1 MALEDYNTYLH
12 EQLESLDLPQK
23 ELTHRCAAL
32 TQALNNS
39 TKVKIDTRYYN
50 LAHEIKA
57 LHFLRKFG
65 EIEPALDYKHTDGC
79 DVILEDRYQIEFVCT
94 SPGEKE
100 NKSEYDRLTVR
111 NKKGFILGDYTE
123 KERFL
128 FTRIT
133 NALKNKRIFYNEHV
147 EKGTI
152 SKDKPYLVFLGL
164 GELAIDMFCGD
175 YGIDLTGVLLGKG
188 CPTIT
193 ISGDGKVINRGYTHN
208 ENFPKYNGATIDC
221 NLFCQEEYRCISGVI
236 FSEADLFTDYTT
248 QNTWLFLNPF
258 AKNKIRKKDFPGMVY
273 WSANKYG
280 DYSPRRNGKRI

>member
-1 MALEDYNTYLH
+1 MTLEDYNTYLH
-12 EQLESLDLPQK
+12 EQLESLDLPHK

-39 TKVKIDTRYYN
+39 TKGRIDTRYYN

-57 LHFLRKFG
+57 LQILRIYG

-79 DVILEDRYQIEFVCT
+79 DVILDDHYQIEFVCA
-94 SPGEKE
+94 SPGTNTAE
-100 NKSEYDRLTVR
+100 SGYDRFSVR
-111 NKKGFILGDYTE
+111 NLKGFMINDYAE

-128 FTRIT
+128 FTRIAT
-133 NALKNKRIFYNEHV
+133 ALDAKLSFYKKHIPNNS
-147 EKGTI
+147 I
-152 SKDKPYLVFLGL
+152 SNDKPYLIFLGL
-164 GELAIDMFCGD
+164 GELAIEIFCGD
-175 YGIDLTGVLLGKG
+175 NGISLTGVLLGKG

-193 ISGDGKVINRGYTHN
+193 ISGDGTVIDRGYTHN
-208 ENFPKYNGATIDC
+208 ENFPKYNGAPIDC
-221 NLFCQEEYRCISGVI
+221 NLFCREEYCCISGVI

>member
-12 EQLESLDLPQK
+12 EQLESLGFPQK
-23 ELTHRCAAL
+23 ELNHRSAAL
-32 TQALNNS
+32 TQALNSS
-39 TKVKIDTRYYN
+39 TNCRIHTRYYN

-57 LHFLRKFG
+57 LRFLNKFG
-65 EIEPALDYKHTDGC
+65 ELEPALDYKHTDGC
-79 DVILEDRYQIEFVCT
+79 DVVLDDHYQIEFVCA
-94 SPGEKE
+94 SSGEKE

-111 NKKGFILGDYTE
+111 NKNGFILGDYSE

-133 NALKNKRIFYNEHV
+133 NALKNKRLFYNEHV

-188 CPTIT
+188 
-193 ISGDGKVINRGYTHN
+193 
-208 ENFPKYNGATIDC
+208 
-221 NLFCQEEYRCISGVI
+221 
-236 FSEADLFTDYTT
+236 
-248 QNTWLFLNPF
+248 
-258 AKNKIRKKDFPGMVY
+258 
-273 WSANKYG
+273 
-280 DYSPRRNGKRI
+280 